1 MFVQLVH
8 IRLKP
13 GCVNQ
18 FLDVVRVNY
27 DGTRAEPGNYR
38 FDVLQ
43 DPADENHFVIYEVFE
58 NEAAVDAHRQT
69 EHYRQTTEGLK
80 ALMSTGER
88 QKEFLHMVMPDHA
101 AVLAGE

>member
-8 IRLKP
+8 IHLKP
-13 GCVNQ
+13 GCVDQ
-18 FLDVVRVNY
+18 FLDVFRVNY

-58 NEAAVDAHRQT
+58 SAAAVDAHRHT
-69 EHYRQTTEGLK
+69 EHYRRTNEGLK
-80 ALMSTGER
+80 ALMSTAER
-88 QKEFLHMVMPDHA
+88 QKEYFRLVMPDRA
-101 AVLAGE
+101 AAFAGE